1 MKTLVMC
8 FLNAAGSK
16 VNVRLNYVK
25 DVLDA
30 AAVNAAMDGLIAKN
44 ILKTS
49 RGDLVSKDSAYL
61 TETTKQ
67 DVAL

>member
-16 VNVRLNYVK
+16 VNVRLNYAM
-25 DVLDA
+25 DTIDQI
-30 AAVNAAMDGLIAKN
+30 AVNAAMDSIVAKN
-44 ILKTS
+44 IFKTAG
-49 RGDLVSKDSAYL
+49 GDIVSKDSAYL

-67 DVAL
+67 DVQL

>member
-16 VNVRLNYVK
+16 VNLRLNYAK
-25 DVLDA
+25 DTLDK

-44 ILKTS
+44 ILKYS
-49 RGDLVSKDSAYL
+49 GGDLVSKDSAYL

>member
-16 VNVRLNYVK
+16 VNVRLNSVK
-25 DVLDA
+25 DTPDTA
-30 AAVNAAMDGLIAKN
+30 EVNAAMDELIARN
-44 ILKTS
+44 ILETS
-49 RGDLVSKDSAYL
+49 GGDLVSKDSAYL

-67 DVAL
+67 DLAL